1 MKKIFNFSFYFP
13 IPHSPSPI
21 PHSPFLIPHS
31 PFPILHSL
39 FPIPYFPFP
48 IPHSPF
54 PIPHSPFPIPYFLF
68 LVSHSSFPI
77 LRSRRSGFVW
87 VRSESD
93 DTHANLSNLLFT
105 SSNLSF
111 FDWLD
116 SGVFFVSTSPKVVC
130 LTEYFGMFGQIA
142 LDHATF
148 SRDLLSRAGSQ
159 SAGLNAHARNLCMN
173 FEGAFARKRWHTAS
187 VAYFTRYKR

>member
-1 MKKIFNFSFYFP
+1 MKKNFQFFILFS
-13 IPHSPSPI
+13 
-21 PHSPFLIPHS
+21 HS
-31 PFPILHSL
+31 PFPIPHLLFLTLHSSFLIHHFL
-39 FPIPYFPFP
+39 FSIPYSPFLIFHFPFP

-54 PIPHSPFPIPYFLF
+54 HISYFSFPIPHFPFFIQDV
-68 LVSHSSFPI
+68 LV
-77 LRSRRSGFVW
+77 L
-87 VRSESD
+87 SESDLD

-116 SGVFFVSTSPKVVC
+116 SGVFFFSTSPKVVC